1 MSSMAIIMDN
11 YTKCVTNS
19 VASFKHDK
27 CTNPPVV
34 ISANWWNNMVQTLLR
49 R

>member
-11 YTKCVTNS
+11 YAKCVANF
-19 VASFKHDK
+19 AAGFKHDK

-34 ISANWWNNMVQTLLR
+34 VSANWRNNVVQTLLR